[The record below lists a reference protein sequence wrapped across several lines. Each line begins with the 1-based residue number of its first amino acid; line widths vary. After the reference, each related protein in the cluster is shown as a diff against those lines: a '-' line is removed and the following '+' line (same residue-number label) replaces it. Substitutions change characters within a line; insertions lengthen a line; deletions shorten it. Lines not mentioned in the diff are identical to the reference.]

1 MAYGLAEGL
10 RKSRFKLRPKKKS
23 EAIIIA
29 TFGNHFI
36 MNEALEELRK
46 NGLKFETEK
55 GHIVTIHLD
64 KNTTERAEMV
74 RKIVRDHYG
83 YVEPL

>member
-1 MAYGLAEGL
+1 MAYGLAEGM
-10 RKSRFKLRPKKKS
+10 RKSVLRLRRKGKNR
-23 EAIIIA
+23 AVIIA

-36 MNEALEELRK
+36 MNEAIGKIRQE
-46 NGLKFETEK
+46 GLKFETEK
-55 GHIVTIHLD
+55 DHIVVIHLD
-64 KNTTERAEMV
+64 KNTTEMAEKV

>member
-10 RKSRFKLRPKKKS
+10 RKSRFKLRGKGKNK
-23 EAIIIA
+23 AVIIA

-36 MNEALEELRK
+36 MNEAIGKIRQE
-46 NGLKFETEK
+46 GLKFETEK
-55 GHIVTIHLD
+55 DHIVIIHLD
-64 KNTTERAEMV
+64 KNTTERAEKV
-74 RKIVRDHYG
+74 RKIIRDHYG

>member
-10 RKSRFKLRPKKKS
+10 RKTRIKLGGKKKAQ
-23 EAIIIA
+23 AIVVG

-36 MNEALEELRK
+36 MNEALGKIRK
-46 NGLKFETEK
+46 LGLKFDVQK
-55 GHIVTIHLD
+55 DHIVTIQLG
-64 KNTTERAEMV
+64 KNTPELAERV
-74 RKIVRDHYG
+74 RKIIRDHYG